1 MPWNTNTAVKWNKL
15 LHTTWMNS
23 QGIMLNEKKANSK
36 RLHTVWSI
44 YIKCL
49 KWQNYEMKEIIGC
62 QESTLVQGRKVK
74 VLVTQLCPAL
84 CDPMDCSQPGSSV
97 HGILQA
103 RVLEW
108 VAIPS
113 PRIFLTREWTC
124 VSCIEGKFFTIWAI
138 REALVQGKG
147 GLKRT
152 TEEIFVVIEMFCFF
166 TMSMSISLW

>member
-15 LHTTWMNS
+15 LHTTWMS
-23 QGIMLNEKKANSK
+23 LQGIMLNEKKANSK

-74 VLVTQLCPAL
+74 VLVTQWCPAL
-84 CDPMDCSQPGSSV
+84 CDPMDCSQAGSSV

-113 PRIFLTREWTC
+113 PRIFLTHGLNLHLLHWRQILYHLSHQGSPGARERR
-124 VSCIEGKFFTIWAI
+124 A
-138 REALVQGKG
+138 
-147 GLKRT
+147 
-152 TEEIFVVIEMFCFF
+152 
-166 TMSMSISLW
+166 